1 VNAAFQLV
9 LFPGLGAD
17 ARLFEPQQTA
27 FPQLVVPPWIPPLK
41 NESLPAYAARLART
55 MVVSRDKPLI
65 LGGVSFG
72 GMVAYEVARHLK
84 PDAVVLIA
92 SCRTRHGLRLVYRA
106 ASCLMPLIPLQAW
119 SIAKLLA
126 SPVVGL
132 VGKFRPVER
141 TVSVAM
147 FKEMDSSFMHWVVRA
162 ILGWHP
168 APLEGIRVF
177 QIHGRRDLL
186 IPARRVEA
194 DVVIP
199 GGGHMI
205 NMTHA
210 EEVNDFIK
218 RAAAIGHE
226 LRE

>member
-1 VNAAFQLV
+1 MPTFQLI

-17 ARLFEPQQTA
+17 ARLFEPQRAA
-27 FPQLVVPPWIPPLK
+27 FPQLVVPPWIPPL
-41 NESLPAYAARLART
+41 NRESLPDYAARLSQT
-55 MVVSRDKPLI
+55 IVVSHDKPLI

-72 GMVAYEVARHLK
+72 GMMAYEVARHLK
-84 PDAVVLIA
+84 PDAVVQIA
-92 SCRTRHGLRLVYRA
+92 SCRTRHGLRPAYRA
-106 ASCLMPLIPLQAW
+106 GSCLMPLIPLQVW

-132 VGKFRPVER
+132 IGQFRPVDR
-141 TVSVAM
+141 TAAVAM
-147 FKEMDSSFMHWVVRA
+147 FREMDSSFMHWTVRA

-168 APLEGIRVF
+168 VPLEGIPVF
-177 QIHGRRDLL
+177 QIHGRRDLM

-199 GGGHMI
+199 GGGHLI

-210 EEVNDFIK
+210 EEVNAFI
-218 RAAAIGHE
+218 AAAIKASG
-226 LRE
+226 